1 MMKRSVCLTLVAV
14 ALVSGMVI
22 VAVFLVVRFGGA
34 SEVESEA
41 SSTGGRSPTGVHDA
55 ARVVDGG
62 ACKPVSTVSA
72 RLKPKPDVRRTYV
85 VDEDADD
92 DDDDRTP
99 AERALADRIERAL
112 EDEDVNRA
120 RECAAEAQSCR
131 VAEIRQAMVDA
142 LGWFGSRAL
151 PELTP
156 FLADADED
164 VRESAQN
171 EWSMA
176 LSDIEND
183 AERVSAA
190 ELAMSVLTDEDML
203 EDVSGEYIGVDEKLA
218 VESLVRVIEANR
230 SSAGVAKAKETYE
243 FVTGDEWQ
251 SVVEARRWIR
261 EEYEPGDE

>member
-14 ALVSGMVI
+14 TLGLVIVTALVIWRGDASS
-22 VAVFLVVRFGGA
+22 AE
-34 SEVESEA
+34 SEVA
-41 SSTGGRSPTGVHDA
+41 SGVSSSVPVSVSA
-55 ARVVDGG
+55 
-62 ACKPVSTVSA
+62 KPVRS
-72 RLKPKPDVRRTYV
+72 RPKPDVRRTYV
-85 VDEDADD
+85 VDADADD
-92 DDDDRTP
+92 EDDDRTP

-112 EDEDVNRA
+112 EDEDVNKA

-131 VAEIRQAMVDA
+131 VTEIRQAMVDA

-183 AERVSAA
+183 AERVYAA